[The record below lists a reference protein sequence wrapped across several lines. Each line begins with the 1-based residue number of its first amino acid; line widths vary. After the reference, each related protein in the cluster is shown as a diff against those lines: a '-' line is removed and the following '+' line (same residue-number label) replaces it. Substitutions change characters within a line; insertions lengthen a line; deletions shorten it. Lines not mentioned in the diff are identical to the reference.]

1 MAGDKQLLEPLH
13 NASVEVSS
21 TAAPTTVPPLSTQ
34 RSRGPSSSSS
44 TTTTTTRP
52 PVEGCWAR
60 ARRRNFVLLKG
71 VSALLVH
78 FCIGLAGYIPFADN
92 FSQLTNSSSTLV
104 DAVYFSSVTMTTVGF
119 GDIYPNSPGSRIFVC
134 AYIFLSIGF
143 ISYFLSEAASY
154 LLRAHVAILESTR
167 EELLLR
173 NRSLLQ
179 QAALALRPEGAGA
192 PLGRA
197 SPAPASGPD
206 PAPCRPAAHPRA
218 VRAARALLMIVVVVG
233 AGACFFR
240 FAAEEGSPRTML
252 DCVYYAVVMV

>member
-44 TTTTTTRP
+44 STTTTPRP

-71 VSALLVH
+71 VSALLIH

-197 SPAPASGPD
+197 SPAPAPGPD